1 MPSLISNETEIRA
14 ALKEFFAATAKVS
27 ALIAAEYVAKAWEVQ
42 TVYDDSECKAYDGA
56 EPYTETK
63 MVSIKDLDLGRIRA
77 NGCPLWLESNCD
89 LAEAEVLPSD
99 IEWMQAVGRANELLG
114 YITTN
119 ASEMSETFA
128 GKPIETPKPAPEL
141 DPIGQLMLNYFGVSR
156 ETVAA

>member
-14 ALKEFFAATAKVS
+14 ALKEFFDATAKVS

-42 TVYDDSECKAYDGA
+42 TVYDDSECKFHDS

-63 MVSIKDLDLGRIRA
+63 MVSIKDLDEGRVRA
-77 NGCPLWLESNCD
+77 NGCLLWLESNCD
-89 LAEAEVLPSD
+89 LAEAEVMPSD
-99 IEWMQAVGRANELLG
+99 IEWMQAVGRAHELLG

-128 GKPIETPKPAPEL
+128 GKPIETPKLAPEP
-141 DPIGQLMLNYFGVSR
+141 DHIGQLILNYLGVSR
-156 ETVAA
+156 EAVTA

>member
-1 MPSLISNETEIRA
+1 MPVTSNETEIRA
-14 ALKEFFAATAKVS
+14 ALQEFFAATAKVS
-27 ALIAAEYVAKAWEVQ
+27 ALIAAEHAAKLWEVQ
-42 TVYDDSECKAYDGA
+42 TVYDDSNCKYHDS

-63 MVSIKDLDLGRIRA
+63 MVSIKELEDGTVRA
-77 NGCPLWLESNCD
+77 DGCILWLESTTD

-99 IEWMQAVGRANELLG
+99 IQWMQAVGRANELLG

-128 GKPIETPKPAPEL
+128 GKPIQTPKPAPES
-141 DPIGQLMLNYFGVSR
+141 DPIGQLILNYLGVSR

>member
-1 MPSLISNETEIRA
+1 MPLTSNETEIRA
-14 ALKEFFAATAKVS
+14 ALQEFFAATAKIS
-27 ALIAAEYVAKAWEVQ
+27 ALIAAEHAAKLWEVQ
-42 TVYDDSECKAYDGA
+42 TVYDDSNCKYHDS

-63 MVSIKDLDLGRIRA
+63 MVSIKELEDGTVRA
-77 NGCPLWLESNCD
+77 DGCILWLESTTD
-89 LAEAEVLPSD
+89 LAEAEVMPSD

-128 GKPIETPKPAPEL
+128 GKPIQTPKPAPEP
-141 DPIGQLMLNYFGVSR
+141 DPIVQLIQNILGVSR

>member
-1 MPSLISNETEIRA
+1 MPSLTSNETEIRA

-42 TVYDDSECKAYDGA
+42 TVYDDSECKYHDS

-63 MVSIKDLDLGRIRA
+63 MVSIKDLDLGRVRA

-99 IEWMQAVGRANELLG
+99 IQWMQAVGRANELLG

-119 ASEMSETFA
+119 ASEMSETLA
-128 GKPIETPKPAPEL
+128 GKPIETPTPAPEP

-156 ETVAA
+156 DAVSA